1 MNQETGLQ
9 KPRGTKDILPDDQP
23 YWQYVLDCAKN
34 VVLGLGFRQINT
46 PLYEDKRI
54 FERGVGEG
62 TDIVE
67 KEIFLIENANSSDG
81 ETNDVQYALRP
92 EGTAGVTRSYIE
104 NGMSS
109 WPQPVRLFY
118 TGPMYRRERPQKGR
132 YREHRQFGVEIFGD
146 SSAKSDYLSIMS
158 AYEIL
163 TKLGFSKL
171 AVAINSIGCPD
182 CRPKYLLKLKK
193 YYSDKLDKVC
203 DDCRRRYD
211 QKPLR
216 LLDCKND
223 GCRKIAEGAPQILD
237 KLCAPCRAHFQ
248 QTLEYLDDFGIKFNL
263 DPTLVRGLDYY
274 TRTVFEISSHED
286 KERKTTLCGG
296 GRYDNLAEVL
306 GGNKT
311 PAVGWGMG
319 LDRVVAE
326 IKASK
331 VKIPKLRGVE
341 VVILELGKTA
351 KKVCKKIYSTFRDQ
365 NINVFYIPSNDTL
378 RSQLKMASKL
388 EADYAVIVGQREA
401 LSNSVIVRDLRQ
413 STQED
418 MPMTKAI
425 NEIKEKYNSEIKNC

>member
-1 MNQETGLQ
+1 MSDDAGLQ

-23 YWQYVLDCAKN
+23 YWQYVLTCAKN
-34 VVLGLGFRQINT
+34 VVLGLGFKQIDT

-67 KEIFLIENANSSDG
+67 KEIFLIEQMKLSDDEKDG
-81 ETNDVQYALRP
+81 IQCALRP
-92 EGTAGVTRSYIE
+92 EGTAGVTRSFIE
-104 NGMSS
+104 NGMNS

-118 TGPMYRRERPQKGR
+118 YGPMYRRERPQKGR
-132 YREHRQFGVEIFGD
+132 YREHRQFGIEIFGD
-146 SSAKSDYLSIMS
+146 YSAKSDYLSIMS

-163 TKLGFSKL
+163 TKLGFSNL
-171 AVAINSIGCPD
+171 SVAINSIGCSD

-193 YYSDKLDKVC
+193 YYSNKLAKVC
-203 DDCRRRYD
+203 EDCRRRYD

-216 LLDCKND
+216 LLDCKKD
-223 GCRKIAEGAPQILD
+223 DCRKIAEDAPQILD
-237 KLCAPCRAHFQ
+237 KLCGPCRSHFQ

-263 DPTLVRGLDYY
+263 DLTLVRGLDYY
-274 TRTVFEISSHED
+274 TRTVFEISSKED
-286 KERKTTLCGG
+286 KERETTLCGG

-326 IKASK
+326 IKNNK
-331 VKIPKLRGVE
+331 VKIPKLKGVE
-341 VVILELGKTA
+341 VVIVELGKTA
-351 KKVCKKIYSTFRDQ
+351 KKVCKKIYSTFRDE

-388 EADYAVIVGQREA
+388 GADYAIIVGQREA
-401 LSNSVIVRDLRQ
+401 LSSSVIVRDLKQ
-413 STQED
+413 GTQED
-418 MPMTKAI
+418 MPMVKAVY
-425 NEIKEKYNSEIKNC
+425 EIKEKYNSENSNC